1 MRITSKKTYRTAML
15 NRVIIVLN
23 EIYLMLTFIANIKVT
38 FLGNS
43 DKSFL
48 QHGKKENVG
57 IPL

>member
-1 MRITSKKTYRTAML
+1 MRITSKKTYCML

-23 EIYLMLTFIANIKVT
+23 EIYLMLTFIANIKIT

-43 DKSFL
+43 DKTFL
-48 QHGKKENVG
+48 QHSKKENVG